1 MKELSECSLEDY
13 YVYLEK
19 VQLEFQKSDEYQ
31 ELRRKLDENE
41 QAIDNLKV
49 GDSNLQ
55 DLIRQ
60 RDDLQL
66 ELYTRC
72 ETQTIKTL
80 VNLIHR

>member
-1 MKELSECSLEDY
+1 MKDLPECLMEGY
-13 YVYLEK
+13 YEYIEQ
-19 VQLEFQKSDEYQ
+19 VQLEFQKSDKYQ

-49 GDSNLQ
+49 GDSNLK

-66 ELYTRC
+66 ELYAMC
-72 ETQTIKTL
+72 ETQTIKAL
-80 VNLIHR
+80 VKLIHR

>member
-1 MKELSECSLEDY
+1 MKDLSECLMEGY
-13 YVYLEK
+13 YEYIEE
-19 VQLEFQKSDEYQ
+19 VQLEFQKSDKYQ

-66 ELYTRC
+66 ELYAMS
-72 ETQTIKTL
+72 ETQSIKAL

>member
-1 MKELSECSLEDY
+1 MKDLSGYLMEGY
-13 YVYLEK
+13 YEYIDE
-19 VQLEFQKSDEYQ
+19 VQLEFQKSDKYQ

-66 ELYTRC
+66 ELYAMC
-72 ETQTIKTL
+72 ETQTIKAL
-80 VNLIHR
+80 VKLIHR

>member
-1 MKELSECSLEDY
+1 MKDLSECLMEGY
-13 YVYLEK
+13 YEYIEE
-19 VQLEFQKSDEYQ
+19 VQLEFQKSDKYQ

-66 ELYTRC
+66 ELYVMC
-72 ETQTIKTL
+72 ETQTIKAL

>member
-1 MKELSECSLEDY
+1 MIYLSECSMEDY
-13 YVYLEK
+13 YVYVEK
-19 VQLEFQKSDEYQ
+19 VQLEFQKSDKYQ

>member
-1 MKELSECSLEDY
+1 MKDLSECLMEGY
-13 YVYLEK
+13 YEYIEE
-19 VQLEFQKSDEYQ
+19 VQLEFQKSDKYQ
-31 ELRRKLDENE
+31 ELRRKLDENG
-41 QAIDNLKV
+41 QAIENLNV

-66 ELYTRC
+66 ELYTMC
-72 ETQTIKTL
+72 ETQTIKAL

>member
-19 VQLEFQKSDEYQ
+19 VQLEFQKSDKYQ

>member
-19 VQLEFQKSDEYQ
+19 VQLEFQKSDKYQ

-66 ELYTRC
+66 ELYAMC
-72 ETQTIKTL
+72 ETQTIKAL